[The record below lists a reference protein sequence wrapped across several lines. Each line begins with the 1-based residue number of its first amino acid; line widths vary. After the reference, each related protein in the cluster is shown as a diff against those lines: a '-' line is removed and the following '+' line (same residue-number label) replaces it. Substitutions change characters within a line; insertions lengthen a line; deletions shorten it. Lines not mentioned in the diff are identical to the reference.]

1 MVKQPRQMQKLWS
14 MRGCGSRILFRREDM
29 NYTTSII
36 WMKLGFTMGTL
47 YYLSFPIIKLILG
60 YCRMAPDR
68 GLSDHR
74 QAGVKGNK
82 NWLTHMI
89 TSHGFIIDSPS
100 DARTLRRLIAHPT
113 SADVEIPMYLL
124 AHPMSDQKSATSD
137 VFDSS
142 SDVGLKVAAS
152 DQVLATSRRMRLRRG
167 G

>member
-1 MVKQPRQMQKLWS
+1 MEFSYNLPSFVRVSHDYQPSFFVPFPSKLLES
-14 MRGCGSRILFRREDM
+14 MG
-29 NYTTSII
+29 
-36 WMKLGFTMGTL
+36 
-47 YYLSFPIIKLILG
+47 
-60 YCRMAPDR
+60 
-68 GLSDHR
+68 
-74 QAGVKGNK
+74 
-82 NWLTHMI
+82 HMI

>member
-1 MVKQPRQMQKLWS
+1 MV
-14 MRGCGSRILFRREDM
+14 
-29 NYTTSII
+29 
-36 WMKLGFTMGTL
+36 MKIVWVLNV
-47 YYLSFPIIKLILG
+47 S
-60 YCRMAPDR
+60 
-68 GLSDHR
+68 
-74 QAGVKGNK
+74 
-82 NWLTHMI
+82 HMI

-113 SADVEIPMYLL
+113 SADAEIPMYLL
-124 AHPMSDQKSATSD
+124 AHLMSDQKSTTSD